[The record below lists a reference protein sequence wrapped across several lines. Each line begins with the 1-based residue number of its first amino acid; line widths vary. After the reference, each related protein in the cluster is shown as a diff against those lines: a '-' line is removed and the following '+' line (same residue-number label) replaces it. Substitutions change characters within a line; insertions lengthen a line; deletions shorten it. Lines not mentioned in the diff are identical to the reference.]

1 MGKGK
6 QPENWDELVKSMSD
20 KITPSQV
27 SSQLKLIASKIS
39 NSKSPCKD
47 LVAKDLQLLINK
59 ISSDEPEMTKLYE
72 ESDFKTYKKSD
83 FAQFDQVTEYE
94 EFESCEVIDVKDGM
108 LTICFMDDVSPTGQ
122 INKFYKFPPSVAD
135 KTIFLNPDEEGF
147 FGQPEYPSTKVEPG
161 FVCDQ
166 LWLKK
171 GVGDLLGLNQS

>member
-6 QPENWDELVKSMSD
+6 QPENWDELVKSMSNN
-20 KITPSQV
+20 ITPSQV

-39 NSKSPCKD
+39 NSKSPDKD
-47 LVAKDLQLLINK
+47 LVVKDLQLLINK

-94 EFESCEVIDVKDGM
+94 EFGSCEVIDVKDGM
-108 LTICFMDDVSPTGQ
+108 LTICFRDDVSPTGQ

-135 KTIFLNPDEEGF
+135 KTIFLDPDEEEF
-147 FGQPEYPSTKVEPG
+147 FGQPEYPSTKVGPG

-171 GVGDLLGLNQS
+171 GVGDLLGLI